1 MTDAKIKFLVEHN
14 AIGASHSARSLLNHL
29 AGTRALLEAWELPQ
43 EVCDAG
49 LYHAVYGTESY
60 SKNLLPPDLRSEVR
74 AVIGDAAEFLA
85 HAFGAMKKD
94 SFYANLDR
102 EAEFGVK
109 SRFDDSLIPLGMTE
123 FVALCHIS
131 VANWLE
137 QRRRI
142 SPEHRNIRSDEFRKM
157 RRFLNAKARA
167 ALDEAY
173 GFLDVRL
180 KNRHIRCAFADKRS
194 CGPRAAGSLNR

>member
-1 MTDAKIKFLVEHN
+1 MTDAKIRFLLEHD
-14 AIGASHSARSLLNHL
+14 AIGASHSDRSLLDHL
-29 AGTRALLEAWELPQ
+29 SGTRSLLEAWDAPQ

-49 LYHAVYGTESY
+49 LFHAVYGTESY
-60 SKNLLPPDLRSEVR
+60 SKSLLPPRLRSEVR

-85 HAFGAMKKD
+85 YAFGAMKKQ

-102 EAEFGVK
+102 ESGFLVE

-137 QRRRI
+137 QRSRV
-142 SPEHRNIRSDEFRKM
+142 SPEHRNIRADEFRKM

-173 GFLDVRL
+173 GFSDSSEGV
-180 KNRHIRCAFADKRS
+180 
-194 CGPRAAGSLNR
+194 